1 MQGPMYTNPLNAK
14 LNPIC
19 HLLVLLGAHPILY
32 ISRIR
37 VKPNIL
43 LFMIIY
49 YHVTCYKNSSDK
61 IFSNVSNFRLPELYG
76 IA

>member
-1 MQGPMYTNPLNAK
+1 MEINPLNVD

-37 VKPNIL
+37 GEVK
-43 LFMIIY
+43 FSER
-49 YHVTCYKNSSDK
+49 VYKIQD
-61 IFSNVSNFRLPELYG
+61 G
-76 IA
+76 Q